1 MSTGNDW
8 KFGYLEQFPGPPENI
23 LSTDDG
29 FAGNFALLKTA
40 GKREGEWHE
49 AQNQNPGRQDQTQ
62 PQRHGSWDHTLILRR
77 QDRRASCG
85 DGWDHDSCG
94 FDEGA
99 MSLQFCGQLPSA
111 DARKAQDFGQR
122 LSQQT
127 GGQNSMRLLR
137 GKENPMK
144 LKTRIKAGRPNPN
157 HNIIVR

>member
-1 MSTGNDW
+1 
-8 KFGYLEQFPGPPENI
+8 
-23 LSTDDG
+23 
-29 FAGNFALLKTA
+29 
-40 GKREGEWHE
+40 
-49 AQNQNPGRQDQTQ
+49 
-62 PQRHGSWDHTLILRR
+62 
-77 QDRRASCG
+77 
-85 DGWDHDSCG
+85 
-94 FDEGA
+94 

-144 LKTRIKAGRPNPN
+144 LKTRIKAGHPNPN